1 VCCALRIRCVDAAS
15 RGHGSQGKGK
25 TADAETALVVA
36 KEELKELEELRKLRR
51 VWGERSK
58 VPLKEQ
64 MAGSKQTKVAVVTS
78 FGQPAQV
85 HKEKFKA
92 LKERT
97 DRQHRHD
104 WLHHEATGVISAL
117 LYNAKGS
124 AEQAAYILKKLI
136 KEMFNGKLAHYMKAV
151 DEVISDLDS
160 RMTPELVAFNS
171 VKEICASLTPLRSAE
186 ALEQRSILLTA
197 SVGAAHAVTLRGGSM

>member
-1 VCCALRIRCVDAAS
+1 MMQLAAATD
-15 RGHGSQGKGK
+15 RKVKAK
-25 TADAETALVVA
+25 TADAQTALVVA
-36 KEELKELEELRKLRR
+36 KEEPTELEELRKLRK

-64 MAGSKQTKVAVVTS
+64 VAESKQTKVLVTTP
-78 FGQPAQV
+78 FGQQALV

-104 WLHHEATGVISAL
+104 WLHHEDTGVISAL
-117 LYNAKGS
+117 LYNAEGS

-136 KEMFNGKLAHYMKAV
+136 KEMFNGELAHYMKAV

-160 RMTPELVAFNS
+160 KMTPELVAFNS

>member
-1 VCCALRIRCVDAAS
+1 
-15 RGHGSQGKGK
+15 
-25 TADAETALVVA
+25 
-36 KEELKELEELRKLRR
+36 
-51 VWGERSK
+51 
-58 VPLKEQ
+58 
-64 MAGSKQTKVAVVTS
+64 VAVVTS

-104 WLHHEATGVISAL
+104 WLHHEDTGVISAL

-136 KEMFNGKLAHYMKAV
+136 KEMFNGKFAHYMKAV

-160 RMTPELVAFNS
+160 RMTPELVVFNS

-197 SVGAAHAVTLRGGSM
+197 SVGAAHAVTSRGGSM

>member
-64 MAGSKQTKVAVVTS
+64 VAGSKQTKVGVVTS
-78 FGQPAQV
+78 FAR
-85 HKEKFKA
+85 
-92 LKERT
+92 RT
-97 DRQHRHD
+97 P
-104 WLHHEATGVISAL
+104 
-117 LYNAKGS
+117 
-124 AEQAAYILKKLI
+124 
-136 KEMFNGKLAHYMKAV
+136 
-151 DEVISDLDS
+151 S
-160 RMTPELVAFNS
+160 R
-171 VKEICASLTPLRSAE
+171 
-186 ALEQRSILLTA
+186 
-197 SVGAAHAVTLRGGSM
+197 

>member
-1 VCCALRIRCVDAAS
+1 MMQLAAATD
-15 RGHGSQGKGK
+15 RKVKAK
-25 TADAETALVVA
+25 TADAQTALVVA
-36 KEELKELEELRKLRR
+36 KEELTELEDLRKLRK
-51 VWGERSK
+51 VWVERSK

-64 MAGSKQTKVAVVTS
+64 VAESKQTKVLVTTP
-78 FGQPAQV
+78 FGQQALV

-104 WLHHEATGVISAL
+104 WLHHEDTGVISAL
-117 LYNAKGS
+117 LYNAEGS

-136 KEMFNGKLAHYMKAV
+136 KEMFNGELAHYMKEV

-160 RMTPELVAFNS
+160 KMTPELVVFNS

-197 SVGAAHAVTLRGGSM
+197 SVGAAHAVTSRGGSM

>member
-1 VCCALRIRCVDAAS
+1 MMQLAAATD
-15 RGHGSQGKGK
+15 RNVKAK

-36 KEELKELEELRKLRR
+36 KKELTELEELRKLRR
-51 VWGERSK
+51 VWGERST

-64 MAGSKQTKVAVVTS
+64 LAESKQTKVLVTTP
-78 FGQPAQV
+78 FGQQALV

-97 DRQHRHD
+97 DREHRHD
-104 WLHHEATGVISAL
+104 WLHHKDTGMISAL
-117 LYNAKGS
+117 LYNAEGS

-136 KEMFNGKLAHYMKAV
+136 KQMFNGELAHYMKEV

-160 RMTPELVAFNS
+160 KMTPELVVFNS

-197 SVGAAHAVTLRGGSM
+197 SVGAAHAVTSRGGSM